1 MSFAIGM
8 TSGKHTESWKEA
20 YEFASAKDKKEQ
32 VEEKMEV
39 LKDFLIRNPESYRPV
54 LERAKTPVAL
64 DRACRSIVMDNL

>member
-1 MSFAIGM
+1 MIFAAGL

-20 YEFASAKDKKEQ
+20 YEFSSSKDKQEQ
-32 VEEKMEV
+32 IEEKMEV

-54 LERAKTPVAL
+54 LERAKTPIAL